1 MKKTIEVTFTPDG
14 KFTVQTIG
22 FKGSSCKQTTKA
34 FEEALG
40 QVQNPAVDTAE
51 FFQSEATK
59 NQQHLGQ

>member
-1 MKKTIEVTFTPDG
+1 MNKTIEITLAPSGQFT
-14 KFTVQTIG
+14 IEALG
-22 FKGSSCKQTTKA
+22 FKGASCQQATKA

-40 QVQNPAVDTAE
+40 QVESTHRTAE

>member
-14 KFTVQTIG
+14 HFSVEARG
-22 FKGSSCKQTTKA
+22 FKGASCHQTTKA

-40 QVQNPAVDTAE
+40 QVESSRHTAE
-51 FFQSEATK
+51 FFQSESNK